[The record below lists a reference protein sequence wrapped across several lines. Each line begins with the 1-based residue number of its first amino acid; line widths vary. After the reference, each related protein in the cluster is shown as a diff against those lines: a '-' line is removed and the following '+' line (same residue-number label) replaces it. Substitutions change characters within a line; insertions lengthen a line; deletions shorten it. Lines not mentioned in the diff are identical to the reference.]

1 LIPWALRLIRSTVD
15 VLPVGRLYEAV
26 LVNQVTSGPMPSHI
40 GLILDGNRR
49 WAREHNLS
57 DMDGH
62 AEGAKRLEE
71 VLSWFRELKVKTVTI
86 YALST
91 ENLSRPPEEV
101 RGILSVMERYLTEAV
116 NERLFEKDGVKVRFL
131 GERGLL
137 PVEITRLMTALE
149 QDTSKND
156 RAFLNIA
163 MGYGGRMEIVNAA
176 KKMVALARAGALSPE
191 EVNEELVGNFLYTAY
206 LPNPDPDL
214 IIRTSGE
221 LRVSNFLLWQSA
233 YSELFFLEVNWPDF
247 RKIDLLRAIRSYQ
260 GRKRRYGK

>member
-1 LIPWALRLIRSTVD
+1 MISWALRLIRSTVD

-26 LVNQVTSGPMPSHI
+26 LMNQVTSGPMPSHI

-49 WAREHNLS
+49 WARAHNLS
-57 DMDGH
+57 EIDGH
-62 AEGAKRLEE
+62 AEGAKKLEE
-71 VLSWFRELKVKTVTI
+71 VLSWFRELKVKTVTL

-101 RGILSVMERYLTEAV
+101 RGILSVIEHYLTEAV
-116 NERLFEKDGVKVRFL
+116 NEHTFEKDRIRVRFL

-137 PVEITRLMTALE
+137 PTEITKLMASLE
-149 QDTSKND
+149 ESTSKNN

-163 MGYGGRMEIVNAA
+163 MGYGGRMEIVNAV
-176 KKMVALARAGALSPE
+176 KKMVALATAGALSSE
-191 EVNEELVGNFLYTAY
+191 DVNEELVGNFLYTAY